1 MIMLIIVP
9 ARFIKPAI
17 LNPDAA
23 SSIPGCESRHFEI
36 FRESTQLSLT
46 GLTSDS
52 MSIDQMR
59 NVISRCREIVSRAG
73 AILIE
78 DSHSGTVARTNHLI
92 SQPGPR
98 IHHPF
103 HANIHARHAACVQG
117 THDLSTGSTSILF
130 PGQTMNYRVEFF
142 PSIRAKLF
150 LTFSPPITSRC
161 LPED

>member
-1 MIMLIIVP
+1 MQQALSQV
-9 ARFIKPAI
+9 
-17 LNPDAA
+17 A
-23 SSIPGCESRHFEI
+23 SRRHFKI

-52 MSIDQMR
+52 ISIDQMR
-59 NVISRCREIVSRAG
+59 NVICRCREIVSRAG

-130 PGQTMNYRVEFF
+130 PGQTMNYRAEFF